1 MNKFSRNQNRQ
12 KWRKMKKQ
20 ESAEVEAFLQ
30 SNERWCMNACSRFIH
45 RSKKEDH
52 TWLLRGENSNHTSNH
67 VGDILALIV
76 QSKQN
81 LLPVLCGQKNIPAPH
96 FLRCFFGTVPI
107 HSLQGRKEDV
117 LITELLL
124 EKIGLRAAEEIDYD
138 LMCIDHPPS
147 DFQGARHAGL
157 VIRKPQ
163 APDLNAIATLQ
174 AAYEQEE
181 VLPLASEFNAA
192 VSRLNIERIF
202 SQEHMLVAE
211 FNGTLIGKINT
222 NAATFTRYQVGG
234 VYVHPDYRGMGI
246 ARRMAGE
253 FITSL
258 TAQGR
263 GISLFVK
270 KSNSAARRVYQR
282 IGFEILGDYRIN
294 YY

>member
-1 MNKFSRNQNRQ
+1 MSKSPQGRYRQ
-12 KWRKMKKQ
+12 KWRKMKEHEIPDV
-20 ESAEVEAFLQ
+20 ESLLQ
-30 SNERWCMNACSRFIH
+30 SNERWCMNACSRFIN
-45 RSKKEDH
+45 RNKKEDL
-52 TWLLRGENSNHTSNH
+52 TWLLRNGDGGHT
-67 VGDILALIV
+67 GDILSFIV
-76 QSKQN
+76 QSNQN
-81 LLPVLCGQKNIPAPH
+81 LLPVLCGQEYVPVPH
-96 FLRCFFGTVPI
+96 FLRGLFGTVPI

-117 LITELLL
+117 LIMQTAL
-124 EKIGLRAAEEIDYD
+124 EKIGLCAAEEIDFN

-147 DFQGARHAGL
+147 DFHMACHEGL

-163 APDLNAIATLQ
+163 ATDLNALAALQ

-192 VSRLNIERIF
+192 VSRLNTERIF
-202 SQEHMLVAE
+202 SKERVLVAE
-211 FNGTLIGKINT
+211 LNGTLIGKINT
-222 NAATFTRYQVGG
+222 NAITFTRYQVGG

-258 TAQGR
+258 TTQGR

-270 KSNSAARRVYQR
+270 KSNAAARRVYQR

>member
-1 MNKFSRNQNRQ
+1 MSKFPRSKKKK
-12 KWRKMKKQ
+12 KWRKMKKH
-20 ESAEVEAFLQ
+20 EAAEVEALLQ
-30 SNERWCMNACSRFIH
+30 SNERWCMNACSRFIN
-45 RSKKEDH
+45 RNKKEDH
-52 TWLLRGENSNHTSNH
+52 TWLLRHRDGGLT
-67 VGDILALIV
+67 GDIFALMV

-81 LLPVLCGQKNIPAPH
+81 LLPVLCGQEYIPPPH
-96 FLRCFFGTVPI
+96 FLRGLFGTVPI

-117 LITELLL
+117 LSMEVLL
-124 EKIGLRAAEEIDYD
+124 EKMGLCATEEIDYD

-147 DFQGARHAGL
+147 DFYGARHAGL

-163 APDLNAIATLQ
+163 ATDLNALAALQ

-202 SQEHMLVAE
+202 SKEHMLVAE
-211 FNGTLIGKINT
+211 FNGNLIGKINT
-222 NAATFTRYQVGG
+222 NAVTFTRYQVGG
-234 VYVHPDYRGMGI
+234 VYVAPDYRGLGI

-253 FITSL
+253 FIASL

-270 KSNSAARRVYQR
+270 KSNSAARNVYQR

>member
-1 MNKFSRNQNRQ
+1 MSKFPHRQ
-12 KWRKMKKQ
+12 KWRNMKKH
-20 ESAEVEAFLQ
+20 ESSGVEALLQ
-30 SNERWCMNACSRFIH
+30 SNERWCMNACSRFTK

-52 TWLLRGENSNHTSNH
+52 IWLLRNGDGGHT
-67 VGDILALIV
+67 GDILALIV

-81 LLPVLCGQKNIPAPH
+81 LLPVLCGQKHIPAPH
-96 FLRCFFGTVPI
+96 FLRGLFGTVPI

-117 LITELLL
+117 LSMEMLL
-124 EKIGLRAAEEIDYD
+124 EKIGLHAAEEIDYD
-138 LMCIDHPPS
+138 LMCIDRPP
-147 DFQGARHAGL
+147 FGFHGASHAGL
-157 VIRKPQ
+157 VIRKPE
-163 APDLNAIATLQ
+163 AADLNALAALQ

-192 VSRLNIERIF
+192 VSRLNLERIF
-202 SQEHMLVAE
+202 SKEHMFVAE
-211 FNGTLIGKINT
+211 LKGNLIGKINT
-222 NAATFTRYQVGG
+222 NAVTYTRYQVGG
-234 VYVHPDYRGMGI
+234 VYIHPDYRGLGI

-253 FITSL
+253 FIASL

-270 KSNSAARRVYQR
+270 KSNAAARRVYQR

>member
-1 MNKFSRNQNRQ
+1 MSNQ
-12 KWRKMKKQ
+12 KWRKMKKH
-20 ESAEVEAFLQ
+20 EAAAVEALLQ
-30 SNERWCMNACSRFIH
+30 SHECWCMNACSRFTN
-45 RSKKEDH
+45 RDKEDKI
-52 TWLLRGENSNHTSNH
+52 WLLKSGDGDHA
-67 VGDILALIV
+67 GDILAFMV

-81 LLPVLCGQKNIPAPH
+81 LLPVLCGQKYIPPPH
-96 FLRCFFGTVPI
+96 FLRSFFGTVPI

-117 LITELLL
+117 LVTEALMSKL
-124 EKIGLRAAEEIDYD
+124 GLCAAEEIDYD
-138 LMCIDHPPS
+138 IMCIDHPPS
-147 DFQGARHAGL
+147 DFQGVRHAGL

-163 APDLNAIATLQ
+163 ASDLNALAALQ

-202 SQEHMLVAE
+202 LKEHMLIAE
-211 FNGTLIGKINT
+211 INGKIIGKINT
-222 NAATFTRYQVGG
+222 NAITYTRYQVGG
-234 VYVHPDYRGMGI
+234 VFVHPDYRGMGI

-253 FITSL
+253 FIASL
-258 TAQGR
+258 TAGGR